1 MINYDLLGKLYYI
14 ITDVRNYSLDP
25 LYQKKGGM
33 TLYLNNSYLALS
45 FDISYASDEHVL
57 IQAQMRL
64 LHKILPDGFTY
75 MLVETGQIFPY

>member
-1 MINYDLLGKLYYI
+1 
-14 ITDVRNYSLDP
+14 
-25 LYQKKGGM
+25 M

-75 MLVETGQIFPY
+75 MSVETGQIFPY